1 MKVPAL
7 LKNKY
12 VFYGLAV
19 LAVLNVV
26 GYVSVRA
33 YECLA
38 LFVLTAYSAHCYCKN
53 ESCAIL
59 AALFVANFV
68 FGCGRVKEGFE
79 EAMKAP
85 EDLLKD
91 AAEAASKAGEQLSM
105 QEGNEPAIQA
115 CTAIDV
121 AASDAAT
128 KCAAA
133 KKGGV
138 ATGDACTFTAAVP
151 ARCMK
156 DGQAVAMLADGTTA
170 TTEQNCTGD
179 VGSWEAEVAAKCE

>member
-1 MKVPAL
+1 MKVPSL

-53 ESCAIL
+53 ESLAVL

-68 FGCGRVKEGFE
+68 FGCGRVKEGME
-79 EAMKAP
+79 DMIKGPKEHMEDAVSSVEAAY
-85 EDLLKD
+85 DCSQH
-91 AAEAASKAGEQLSM
+91 AASKDACEQAK
-105 QEGNEPAIQA
+105 ENNIAVCEY
-115 CTAIDV
+115 V
-121 AASDAAT
+121 AAVAADPDANPPVAAT
-128 KCAAA
+128 
-133 KKGGV
+133 
-138 ATGDACTFTAAVP
+138 D
-151 ARCMK
+151 
-156 DGQAVAMLADGTTA
+156 
-170 TTEQNCTGD
+170 
-179 VGSWEAEVAAKCE
+179 AKCNNKM

>member
-1 MKVPAL
+1 MKVPSL

-53 ESCAIL
+53 ESLAVL

-68 FGCGRVKEGFE
+68 FGCGRVKEGME
-79 EAMKAP
+79 DMMKGP
-85 EDLLKD
+85 QEHMED
-91 AAEAASKAGEQLSM
+91 AAESAAVA
-105 QEGNEPAIQA
+105 EGLCNAA
-115 CTAIDV
+115 AMNG
-121 AASDAAT
+121 ASDAADAES
-128 KCAAA
+128 KCTAAKVSAEAGAAA
-133 KKGGV
+133 CKY
-138 ATGDACTFTAAVP
+138 TA
-151 ARCMK
+151 
-156 DGQAVAMLADGTTA
+156 LADGDTWSA
-170 TTEQNCTGD
+170 TNM
-179 VGSWEAEVAAKCE
+179 GSCANP

>member
-1 MKVPAL
+1 MKVPSL

-53 ESCAIL
+53 ESLAVL

-68 FGCGRVKEGFE
+68 FGCGRVKEGME
-79 EAMKAP
+79 DMMKSPTEHMADAHESHQKAMEAFASASP
-85 EDLLKD
+85 ENCCKPD
-91 AAEAASKAGEQLSM
+91 A
-105 QEGNEPAIQA
+105 
-115 CTAIDV
+115 D
-121 AASDAAT
+121 DAT
-128 KCAAA
+128 KFATPGAWKDNLTGSASEADSQVGKCMAAA
-133 KKGGV
+133 GTGGV
-138 ATGDACTFTAAVP
+138 SQYCA
-151 ARCMK
+151 
-156 DGQAVAMLADGTTA
+156 
-170 TTEQNCTGD
+170 N
-179 VGSWEAEVAAKCE
+179 

>member
-68 FGCGRVKEGFE
+68 FGCGRVKEGMEDMMKGPEEHMIDAEESRRKAE
-79 EAMKAP
+79 EAFTTQ
-85 EDLLKD
+85 
-91 AAEAASKAGEQLSM
+91 AEATTTNCC
-105 QEGNEPAIQA
+105 EGSAFKNDLTDQQRNF
-115 CTAIDV
+115 CTTARGSTSEADW
-121 AASDAAT
+121 
-128 KCAAA
+128 CNPP
-133 KKGGV
+133 
-138 ATGDACTFTAAVP
+138 ATGGGGGGTMGGGNNLGGGPPP
-151 ARCMK
+151 A
-156 DGQAVAMLADGTTA
+156 Q
-170 TTEQNCTGD
+170 
-179 VGSWEAEVAAKCE
+179 

>member
-1 MKVPAL
+1 MKVPSL

-19 LAVLNVV
+19 LAVLNIV

-53 ESCAIL
+53 ESLAVL

-79 EAMKAP
+79 DAIKGPTEHM
-85 EDLLKD
+85 ED
-91 AAEAASKAGEQLSM
+91 AAKSAGIA
-105 QEGNEPAIQA
+105 EGMCN
-115 CTAIDV
+115 
-121 AASDAAT
+121 
-128 KCAAA
+128 AAA
-133 KKGGV
+133 MSG
-138 ATGDACTFTAAVP
+138 ATDAT
-151 ARCMK
+151 
-156 DGQAVAMLADGTTA
+156 D
-170 TTEQNCTGD
+170 
-179 VGSWEAEVAAKCE
+179 AEAKCNVAKVSADEGAAACAYTAGQGDWSATNMGSCGDPQV

>member
-1 MKVPAL
+1 MKVPSL

-53 ESCAIL
+53 ESLAVL

-68 FGCGRVKEGFE
+68 FGCGRVKEGME
-79 EAMKAP
+79 DMMKGPA
-85 EDLLKD
+85 EHMAD
-91 AAEAASKAGEQLSM
+91 AQEAAT
-105 QEGNEPAIQA
+105 N
-115 CTAIDV
+115 
-121 AASDAAT
+121 AAT
-128 KCAAA
+128 QC
-133 KKGGV
+133 
-138 ATGDACTFTAAVP
+138 
-151 ARCMK
+151 
-156 DGQAVAMLADGTTA
+156 
-170 TTEQNCTGD
+170 
-179 VGSWEAEVAAKCE
+179 

>member
-1 MKVPAL
+1 MKVPSL

-19 LAVLNVV
+19 LAVLNIV

-53 ESCAIL
+53 ESLAVL

-79 EAMKAP
+79 DAIKGPAEHMA
-85 EDLLKD
+85 D
-91 AAEAASKAGEQLSM
+91 AAESAIEAADKCSDNKDKKVCE
-105 QEGNEPAIQA
+105 
-115 CTAIDV
+115 
-121 AASDAAT
+121 DAADG
-128 KCAAA
+128 CAWANDVCS
-133 KKGGV
+133 KK
-138 ATGDACTFTAAVP
+138 D
-151 ARCMK
+151 
-156 DGQAVAMLADGTTA
+156 
-170 TTEQNCTGD
+170 
-179 VGSWEAEVAAKCE
+179 

>member
-68 FGCGRVKEGFE
+68 FGCGRVKEGMEDMMKGPE
-79 EAMKAP
+79 EHMVDAEESRRKA
-85 EDLLKD
+85 E
-91 AAEAASKAGEQLSM
+91 EGFTTASRENCCAPDTANAGQFLGQWKAGLTEAQ
-105 QEGNEPAIQA
+105 
-115 CTAIDV
+115 
-121 AASDAAT
+121 
-128 KCAAA
+128 
-133 KKGGV
+133 
-138 ATGDACTFTAAVP
+138 
-151 ARCMK
+151 
-156 DGQAVAMLADGTTA
+156 TT
-170 TTEQNCTGD
+170 TCTGND
-179 VGSWEAEVAAKCE
+179 RTASHCTPGADNDAKWQ

>member
-68 FGCGRVKEGFE
+68 FGCGRVKEGMEDMLKGPE
-79 EAMKAP
+79 EHMADAEDSERKA
-85 EDLLKD
+85 K
-91 AAEAASKAGEQLSM
+91 EA
-105 QEGNEPAIQA
+105 
-115 CTAIDV
+115 
-121 AASDAAT
+121 
-128 KCAAA
+128 
-133 KKGGV
+133 
-138 ATGDACTFTAAVP
+138 F
-151 ARCMK
+151 
-156 DGQAVAMLADGTTA
+156 TTA
-170 TTEQNCTGD
+170 SRENCCAPDSANAGQFLGQWKTGLTPEQTTTCTGD
-179 VGSWEAEVAAKCE
+179 DRTPSHCTPGADNDAKWQ

>member
-1 MKVPAL
+1 MKVPSL

-53 ESCAIL
+53 ESLAVL

-79 EAMKAP
+79 DALKGPMEHMADAEESERKAK
-85 EDLLKD
+85 EGFTT
-91 AAEAASKAGEQLSM
+91 ASKDNCCLKENDQFSGAWKEFQGTDAEKAAKAALCSAQGSAGEY
-105 QEGNEPAIQA
+105 
-115 CTAIDV
+115 CT
-121 AASDAAT
+121 
-128 KCAAA
+128 
-133 KKGGV
+133 
-138 ATGDACTFTAAVP
+138 
-151 ARCMK
+151 
-156 DGQAVAMLADGTTA
+156 
-170 TTEQNCTGD
+170 N
-179 VGSWEAEVAAKCE
+179 

>member
-1 MKVPAL
+1 MKVPSL

-53 ESCAIL
+53 ESLAVL

-68 FGCGRVKEGFE
+68 FGCGRVKEGME
-79 EAMKAP
+79 DMMKGPA
-85 EDLLKD
+85 EHMAD
-91 AAEAASKAGEQLSM
+91 AQEAAT
-105 QEGNEPAIQA
+105 N
-115 CTAIDV
+115 
-121 AASDAAT
+121 AAT
-128 KCAAA
+128 KCSDHTTQQACADIADASGNVSQKCMWDSAANPA
-133 KKGGV
+133 
-138 ATGDACTFTAAVP
+138 ACVDDNSTS
-151 ARCMK
+151 
-156 DGQAVAMLADGTTA
+156 GQ
-170 TTEQNCTGD
+170 
-179 VGSWEAEVAAKCE
+179 

>member
-1 MKVPAL
+1 MKVPSL

-19 LAVLNVV
+19 LAVLNIV

-53 ESCAIL
+53 ESLAVL

-79 EAMKAP
+79 DAIKGPAEHMADSANSAM
-85 EDLLKD
+85 
-91 AAEAASKAGEQLSM
+91 EAADQCSDHKTKDTCKE
-105 QEGNEPAIQA
+105 I
-115 CTAIDV
+115 
-121 AASDAAT
+121 AASGSIAAQQCRWDETDTDASNH
-128 KCAAA
+128 
-133 KKGGV
+133 
-138 ATGDACTFTAAVP
+138 ACVT
-151 ARCMK
+151 
-156 DGQAVAMLADGTTA
+156 
-170 TTEQNCTGD
+170 N
-179 VGSWEAEVAAKCE
+179 

>member
-1 MKVPAL
+1 MKVPGL

-19 LAVLNVV
+19 LAVLNIV

-53 ESCAIL
+53 ESLAVL

-79 EAMKAP
+79 
-85 EDLLKD
+85 D
-91 AAEAASKAGEQLSM
+91 AIKGPVEHLADAGNSIEAASG
-105 QEGNEPAIQA
+105 
-115 CTAIDV
+115 C
-121 AASDAAT
+121 SDATLET
-128 KCAAA
+128 KDLCEDAKDANDKALSCAW
-133 KKGGV
+133 
-138 ATGDACTFTAAVP
+138 TD
-151 ARCMK
+151 
-156 DGQAVAMLADGTTA
+156 DD
-170 TTEQNCTGD
+170 
-179 VGSWEAEVAAKCE
+179 KCHDKVV

>member
-1 MKVPAL
+1 MKVPSL

-53 ESCAIL
+53 ESLAVL

-68 FGCGRVKEGFE
+68 FGCGRVKEGME
-79 EAMKAP
+79 DMMKGP
-85 EDLLKD
+85 KEHMED
-91 AAEAASKAGEQLSM
+91 AAESAAVA
-105 QEGNEPAIQA
+105 EGMCNAA
-115 CTAIDV
+115 AMSG
-121 AASDAAT
+121 ASDAADAEQ
-128 KCAAA
+128 KCTTARVSAEEGAAA
-133 KKGGV
+133 C
-138 ATGDACTFTAAVP
+138 AYTAAQGTWSATNMGTCADPP
-151 ARCMK
+151 ANS
-156 DGQAVAMLADGTTA
+156 Q
-170 TTEQNCTGD
+170 
-179 VGSWEAEVAAKCE
+179 

>member
-1 MKVPAL
+1 MKVPSL

-19 LAVLNVV
+19 LAVMNVI

-53 ESCAIL
+53 ESLAVL

-79 EAMKAP
+79 EAINGPGEHLEKAK
-85 EDLLKD
+85 E
-91 AAEAASKAGEQLSM
+91 E
-105 QEGNEPAIQA
+105 
-115 CTAIDV
+115 
-121 AASDAAT
+121 
-128 KCAAA
+128 A
-133 KKGGV
+133 KKAV
-138 ATGDACTFTAAVP
+138 DKCLDNKDKEACEKA
-151 ARCMK
+151 
-156 DGQAVAMLADGTTA
+156 ADGCDWA
-170 TTEQNCTGD
+170 ND
-179 VGSWEAEVAAKCE
+179 VCSKKE

>member
-68 FGCGRVKEGFE
+68 FGCGRVKEGMEDMMKGPEEHMIDAEESRRKAE
-79 EAMKAP
+79 EAFTTQ
-85 EDLLKD
+85 
-91 AAEAASKAGEQLSM
+91 AEATTTNCC
-105 QEGNEPAIQA
+105 EGSAFKNDLTDQQRNF
-115 CTAIDV
+115 C
-121 AASDAAT
+121 
-128 KCAAA
+128 
-133 KKGGV
+133 
-138 ATGDACTFTAAVP
+138 
-151 ARCMK
+151 
-156 DGQAVAMLADGTTA
+156 TTA
-170 TTEQNCTGD
+170 RGSTSEADWCQAPPTG
-179 VGSWEAEVAAKCE
+179 GSGGGGGMGGGNNLGGGPNPAQ

>member
-1 MKVPAL
+1 MKVPSL

-19 LAVLNVV
+19 LAVMNVI

-53 ESCAIL
+53 ESLAVL

-79 EAMKAP
+79 EAIKGPAEHM
-85 EDLLKD
+85 KD
-91 AAEAASKAGEQLSM
+91 AAESAAIA
-105 QEGNEPAIQA
+105 EGLCNADA
-115 CTAIDV
+115 MDG
-121 AASDAAT
+121 ASDAADAKSKCEAAKVSADDAAASCKYT
-128 KCAAA
+128 APTTTWATDNIGTCAA
-133 KKGGV
+133 
-138 ATGDACTFTAAVP
+138 
-151 ARCMK
+151 
-156 DGQAVAMLADGTTA
+156 
-170 TTEQNCTGD
+170 
-179 VGSWEAEVAAKCE
+179 

>member
-1 MKVPAL
+1 MKVPSL

-19 LAVLNVV
+19 LAVMNVV

-53 ESCAIL
+53 ESLSVL

-79 EAMKAP
+79 DAIKGPAEHM
-85 EDLLKD
+85 KD
-91 AAEAASKAGEQLSM
+91 AAGSAMEAVDKCLDNKDKEACEKA
-105 QEGNEPAIQA
+105 
-115 CTAIDV
+115 
-121 AASDAAT
+121 
-128 KCAAA
+128 
-133 KKGGV
+133 
-138 ATGDACTFTAAVP
+138 
-151 ARCMK
+151 
-156 DGQAVAMLADGTTA
+156 ADGCDWA
-170 TTEQNCTGD
+170 ND
-179 VGSWEAEVAAKCE
+179 VCSKKE